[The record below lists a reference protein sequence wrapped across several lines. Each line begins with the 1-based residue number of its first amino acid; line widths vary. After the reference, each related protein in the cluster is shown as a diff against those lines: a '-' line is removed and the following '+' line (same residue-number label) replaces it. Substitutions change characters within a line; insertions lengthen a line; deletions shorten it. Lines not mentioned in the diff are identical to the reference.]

1 MSKILEFSGLSQEEK
16 TVRFKDKVR
25 EKLQSA
31 RNWVEWHRNEIV
43 TFTPVVIAG
52 EIGRAHV

>member
-31 RNWVEWHRNEIV
+31 RNWVE
-43 TFTPVVIAG
+43 
-52 EIGRAHV
+52 